1 VDEFISIKE
10 MTGIHSSLEVIRTPV
25 VRLFFPG
32 ILMFILLPML
42 IDCSNSCVRAR
53 VFLALR
59 LKLKLWENFH

>member
-1 VDEFISIKE
+1 
-10 MTGIHSSLEVIRTPV
+10 

-42 IDCSNSCVRAR
+42 IDYSNSCVRAR
-53 VFLALR
+53 VSLALR